1 MTHGPEQPAKNK
13 GGRPPGALNK
23 VTASVRALAQ
33 AHTEGAIKTLSDIMY
48 NGETETVRVS
58 AANSL
63 LDRAHG
69 KPAQAV
75 HVGQDEEAGPV
86 QQVIRWAISE
96 TEAIKDP
103 SKRGN

>member
-1 MTHGPEQPAKNK
+1 MAHEPETKSK
-13 GGRPPGALNK
+13 IGRPPGSLNK

-33 AHTEGAIKTLSDIMY
+33 AHTEGAINVLSDIMY

-75 HVGQDEEAGPV
+75 HVGQDEEAGPI
-86 QQVIRWAISE
+86 QQVIRWAVSE

-103 SKRGN
+103 SKRAD